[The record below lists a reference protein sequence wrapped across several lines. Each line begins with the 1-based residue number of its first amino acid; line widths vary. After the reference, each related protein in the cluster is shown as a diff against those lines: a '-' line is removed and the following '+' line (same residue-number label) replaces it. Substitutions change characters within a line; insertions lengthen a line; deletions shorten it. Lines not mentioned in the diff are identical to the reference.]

1 MSKKQSNMLKED
13 ILKILSKSVSG
24 GSDLAPMYP
33 NSKEP
38 KTFFGGEKPSRA
50 GDADQMKPYYP
61 MAQEPN
67 PAANPNAPLPTR
79 KLEPG
84 QVASKRPTYKSAK
97 EPLTFFG
104 GKEKKPKKKRA
115 PSKYNLFMKDF
126 AKKNPGLGKGLMK
139 AAAAAY
145 RKEHPKAG
153 KAPAKKPMETHV
165 MPDGAVHSGKTHTK
179 DSVVVKPAPK
189 AGKAPA
195 EKKSNIRK
203 IPAPKQTRKPA
214 GAWMQHL
221 KQFRAAN
228 PHVKAKN
235 VMKEAK
241 KTYKKS
247 GGAEPTVNPVTKAP
261 ARTEPKKPDVSETK
275 VPERIQPDRPA
286 QPVAPKIQRVP
297 EEKSEKDQDQILVDI
312 MESYNDF
319 NKRFEEISNS
329 DRSFSEKRDDY
340 DRERDKMDNYHHEIH
355 QNYSDILSKDKLDKN
370 DAAYKYGL
378 ETYKIGVASLKS
390 GVPQIRVDFENF
402 GEDATIT
409 EIINSRL
416 QVPRGPMDRARSFH
430 NKEIVRPEQEGF
442 GPGRNV
448 IIPRYGKMASP
459 YPYKYQL
466 KEMDAM
472 GGAHRDSPKK
482 MLSKKVRDLFIRDM
496 KKLKPNA
503 TEKKIIKIF
512 NEHKKEI
519 LGRAGDA
526 IIDMLFMRGG
536 AHYGGQVCD
545 EDEFR
550 SGDKCYKKQ
559 ERMVKF
565 DRDAFLAAQKKE
577 ADENVRKPDAGPV
590 PSMSTETKPT
600 ADAANPLP
608 APKPQDKDE
617 REFVDK
623 FSAAI
628 TPGDRGSVF
637 GTDKSDLSDPRA
649 WVDTIVD
656 IAKGTVDGVA
666 TIFEA
671 LDPMSWF

>member
-1 MSKKQSNMLKED
+1 
-13 ILKILSKSVSG
+13 
-24 GSDLAPMYP
+24 
-33 NSKEP
+33 
-38 KTFFGGEKPSRA
+38 
-50 GDADQMKPYYP
+50 
-61 MAQEPN
+61 
-67 PAANPNAPLPTR
+67 
-79 KLEPG
+79 
-84 QVASKRPTYKSAK
+84 
-97 EPLTFFG
+97 
-104 GKEKKPKKKRA
+104 
-115 PSKYNLFMKDF
+115 
-126 AKKNPGLGKGLMK
+126 
-139 AAAAAY
+139 
-145 RKEHPKAG
+145 
-153 KAPAKKPMETHV
+153 
-165 MPDGAVHSGKTHTK
+165 
-179 DSVVVKPAPK
+179 
-189 AGKAPA
+189 
-195 EKKSNIRK
+195 
-203 IPAPKQTRKPA
+203 
-214 GAWMQHL
+214 MQHL

-228 PHVKAKN
+228 PHVKAKD
-235 VMKEAK
+235 VMREAK
-241 KTYKKS
+241 MTYKKT

-261 ARTEPKKPDVSETK
+261 ARTEPKKPEVAEAK
-275 VPERIQPDRPA
+275 VPARIQPDRPA

-329 DRSFSEKRDDY
+329 DRSFAEKRDDY
-340 DRERDKMDNYHHEIH
+340 DRERDKMDNYHNDIH
-355 QNYSDILSKDKLDKN
+355 MNYSEVLSKDKLDKN

-430 NKEIVRPEQEGF
+430 NKEIVRPEQQGF
-442 GPGRNV
+442 GPGRNA

-466 KEMDAM
+466 KEMKEM
-472 GGAHRDSPKK
+472 GGILVGPAGLGGRSADSPKK
-482 MLSKKVRDLFIRDM
+482 MLTKSVRELFIRDM
-496 KKLKPNA
+496 KKLKPSA
-503 TEKKIIKIF
+503 TEKKIMEIF
-512 NEHKKEI
+512 SKHKKEI

-536 AHYGGQVCD
+536 AHYGGQVCN

-559 ERMVKF
+559 ERMDKF

-577 ADENVRKPDAGPV
+577 KDENVRKPDAGPV
-590 PSMSTETKPT
+590 PSMSADTKPT
-600 ADAANPLP
+600 ADAANALP
-608 APKPQDKDE
+608 APMPQDKDE

-623 FSAAI
+623 FSSAI

-637 GTDKSDLSDPRA
+637 GTDKSDLADPRA
-649 WVDTIVD
+649 WVDTIAD
-656 IAKGTVDGVA
+656 IAKGTVDGLA